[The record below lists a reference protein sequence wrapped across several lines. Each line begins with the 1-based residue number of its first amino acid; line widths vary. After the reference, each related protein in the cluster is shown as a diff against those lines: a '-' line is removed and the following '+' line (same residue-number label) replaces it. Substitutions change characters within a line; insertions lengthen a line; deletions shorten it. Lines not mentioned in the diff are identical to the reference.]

1 MMKRNNKFM
10 MSAMA
15 LGAAYLMRNPEAR
28 QKIKDQFKSFSGSAS
43 KKEKVKTAKSPVT
56 TY

>member
-28 QKIKDQFKSFSGSAS
+28 QKLKDQFQSFAGFSS
-43 KKEKVKTAKSPVT
+43 KKNNVKTTKRPIT
-56 TY
+56 T

>member
-1 MMKRNNKFM
+1 MKRNNKFM

-15 LGAAYLMRNPEAR
+15 LGAAYLMRNPESR
-28 QKIKDQFKSFSGSAS
+28 QKLKDQFKSFAGSAS
-43 KKEKVKTAKSPVT
+43 KKNRFKTAKSPVT

>member
-28 QKIKDQFKSFSGSAS
+28 QKLKDQFKSSPEVPL
-43 KKEKVKTAKSPVT
+43 KKIK
-56 TY
+56 

>member
-1 MMKRNNKFM
+1 MKRNNTFM

-28 QKIKDQFKSFSGSAS
+28 QKLKDQFRSFAGTST
-43 KKEKVKTAKSPVT
+43 KKNNVKTPKRPVT
-56 TY
+56 S